1 MSEKSGLEKSLSA
14 LQTDEGRLALAED
27 ENASSACFS
36 PRPAL
41 FPLSTEGVARR
52 TPAYFAACRV
62 RGNILRYRPGRKNA
76 WF

>member
-27 ENASSACFS
+27 ENASSAWFS

-41 FPLSTEGVARR
+41 SPFVHEG
-52 TPAYFAACRV
+52 
-62 RGNILRYRPGRKNA
+62 
-76 WF
+76 